1 MPKTFSSPC
10 ACTSQAALEQEKKLR
25 LAERTGRIRA
35 DKDKRKAELELLA
48 LKQTHGASPDSE
60 SMMQQDREGLDQQ
73 HEEEGPDAP
82 VDIQA
87 VQSDSVDSQAGEQ
100 VPRSIQQMRKP
111 PAVPNTTYGL
121 KPIGYMK
128 SCFSQR

>member
-1 MPKTFSSPC
+1 M
-10 ACTSQAALEQEKKLR
+10 SQAALEQEKKLR

-60 SMMQQDREGLDQQ
+60 SALQQDGQGQGQVEE
-73 HEEEGPDAP
+73 EEEGPDAP
-82 VDIQA
+82 LDAQA
-87 VQSDSVDSQAGEQ
+87 VQSDSVDSQQGEER
-100 VPRSIQQMRKP
+100 VPRSIQQLRKP

-128 SCFSQR
+128 SCFSQRWVWYLDRV